1 MSDYQQ
7 HIFNECKM
15 NASHAGAEL
24 HDNSYQ
30 ILPNFPESKNE
41 SKKKS
46 EESKW
51 MFQSCNLIYFLIL
64 DIFK

>member
-41 SKKKS
+41 SK
-46 EESKW
+46 
-51 MFQSCNLIYFLIL
+51 
-64 DIFK
+64 